1 MPVEKE
7 RVRFVFAR
15 LRREL
20 GKLGTKPQARDIH
33 DFRTYSRRLQTLMAE
48 LSSASR
54 RNEKRLLKSL
64 ARLRRRAGRVRDL
77 DVQLAALRAL
87 KTSQEPRRKTELA
100 SVLAENRRQQ
110 EKRWHKALDRKSLRE
125 LRRRLKKVES
135 GLRLRQNTDPL
146 RLAVRRFANA
156 SREQGPIT
164 EEILHAYRMAAKRAR
179 YLAEF
184 APKSMKREQLIRCL
198 RRVQDALGDWHDW
211 LVLTLSAEKRFG
223 GVRESSLVA
232 VLRNLTQAKFR
243 HAVQVLSTVRE
254 EILGEAKFRQLAPS
268 ARREAMPAVVIQP
281 RAA

>member
-1 MPVEKE
+1 MPIEQE

-20 GKLGTKPQARDIH
+20 SKLAAEPQARDIH
-33 DFRTYSRRLQTLMAE
+33 DFRTYSRRLQTLLGE
-48 LSSASR
+48 LSSAPGRS
-54 RNEKRLLKSL
+54 EKKLLKSL
-64 ARLRRRAGRVRDL
+64 TRLRRRAGRVRDL
-77 DVQLAALRAL
+77 DVQLAALRSL

-110 EKRWHKALDRKSLRE
+110 EKRWHRALDRKSLRE
-125 LRRRLKKVES
+125 LRRRLKKAEA
-135 GLRLRQNTDPL
+135 GLRLRQNRDPL
-146 RLAVRRFANA
+146 RLAAQRFANA

-164 EEILHAYRMAAKRAR
+164 EDILHAYRMAAKRAR

-184 APKSMKREQLIRCL
+184 APKSVKREQLIRRL

-243 HAVQVLSTVRE
+243 HAVQVLNTVRS
-254 EILGEAKFRQLAPS
+254 EIAVEPRIVAPAATT
-268 ARREAMPAVVIQP
+268 AREPASVAVSQQ